1 MTQFIGP
8 IPFIRFKMEWVP
20 THYETR
26 EKLVKYMNWLFK
38 LIIVRFIL
46 FFLAIFFY
54 FDGEDEYVKV
64 EEYVNLLK
72 ALFTSFAA
80 FIAQI
85 VLSPIAIKMLD
96 TIYRERI
103 KHEDFIIRGVKD
115 PAIAPDLY
123 NFSYGVSANAQH

>member
-46 FFLAIFFY
+46 FFLATYFY
-54 FDGEDEYVKV
+54 YYDNDDY
-64 EEYVNLLK
+64 LLE
-72 ALFTSFAA
+72 ALYIPFIA

-96 TIYRERI
+96 TIYRERM

>member
-46 FFLAIFFY
+46 FFLADFFY
-54 FDGEDEYVKV
+54 YEGE
-64 EEYVNLLK
+64 NLLET
-72 ALFTSFAA
+72 LFDSFIA
-80 FIAQI
+80 FTAQI

-96 TIYRERI
+96 TIYREGMD
-103 KHEDFIIRGVKD
+103 HEDFIIRGVKD
-115 PAIAPDLY
+115 PPLLPICTI
-123 NFSYGVSANAQH
+123 FHMV

>member
-46 FFLAIFFY
+46 FFLATYFFY
-54 FDGEDEYVKV
+54 DGSLF
-64 EEYVNLLK
+64 N
-72 ALFTSFAA
+72 ALTFSFIA
-80 FIAQI
+80 FIVQI
-85 VLSPIAIKMLD
+85 VLSPFAIKMLD
-96 TIYRERI
+96 TIYRERME
-103 KHEDFIIRGVKD
+103 HEDFIIRGVKD

-123 NFSYGVSANAQH
+123 NFSYGVSANAQL

>member
-1 MTQFIGP
+1 MVGIVTQFIGP

-46 FFLAIFFY
+46 FFLAIFFFNY
-54 FDGEDEYVKV
+54 RYDD
-64 EEYVNLLK
+64 LLLE
-72 ALFTSFAA
+72 ALITSFEA

-96 TIYRERI
+96 TIYREKM

-123 NFSYGVSANAQH
+123 KFSYGVSANAQL

>member
-46 FFLAIFFY
+46 FSLALYFY
-54 FDGEDEYVKV
+54 FYDYDDY
-64 EEYVNLLK
+64 LLE
-72 ALFTSFAA
+72 ALVISFIA

-85 VLSPIAIKMLD
+85 LLSPIAIKMLD
-96 TIYRERI
+96 TIYRERM

>member
-38 LIIVRFIL
+38 LIIVRFNL
-46 FFLAIFFY
+46 LFLAVYFFLY
-54 FDGEDEYVKV
+54 DYYD
-64 EEYVNLLK
+64 NLL
-72 ALFTSFAA
+72 LTLVPSFIA

-96 TIYRERI
+96 TIYRERM

>member
-1 MTQFIGP
+1 MVGFVTQFICP

-46 FFLAIFFY
+46 FFLAVFFFFY
-54 FDGEDEYVKV
+54 GIDTR
-64 EEYVNLLK
+64 LRL
-72 ALFTSFAA
+72 ALRDSFIA

-85 VLSPIAIKMLD
+85 VLGPIAIKMLD
-96 TIYRERI
+96 TIYRERM

-123 NFSYGVSANAQH
+123 NFSYGVSANAQL